1 MTLWRSSETTL
12 NPETDL
18 AATGRATDKYQSSSD
33 DAERSAESKRLTRCG
48 LTAYPGANQ
57 NYKDMARNPQ
67 REILAYLLAGGRLTV
82 QKAIQMFDTTEL
94 RRIVS
99 RLKDRGFPV
108 VADKQ
113 YGETKTGRRV
123 RFNEYRM
130 GQDLGSLQ

>member
-1 MTLWRSSETTL
+1 
-12 NPETDL
+12 
-18 AATGRATDKYQSSSD
+18 
-33 DAERSAESKRLTRCG
+33 
-48 LTAYPGANQ
+48 
-57 NYKDMARNPQ
+57 MARNPQ

-123 RFNEYRM
+123 QFKEYFIKQAP
-130 GQDLGSLQ
+130 GA